1 MPEFSSQ
8 PFFDIARRLEVRG
21 ETGWLAVLSP
31 ITDSASALDQ
41 LRTEL
46 ESVLQKPA
54 RVIPLEPSTFEE
66 LRESMHQPDDDA
78 VILSGG
84 AGLTPEKWCSLDIMR
99 SALERKGPVILWLA
113 SDDIANLANLAPNIR
128 SLIGGSIFVAG
139 PDGGIMTQTE
149 RQKRLKELS
158 EHFGLTGE
166 EVVRKAEAKEL
177 SNEPEFVE
185 WLVLLDRGDL
195 V

>member
-8 PFFDIARRLEVRG
+8 PFFEIADRLEMRG
-21 ETGWLAVLSP
+21 DTGWLVVLSP
-31 ITDSASALDQ
+31 AADSTAPLEE

-66 LRESMHQPDDDA
+66 LREALHQPNDDA

-84 AGLTPEKWCSLDIMR
+84 TGLTPDKWRSLDIMR

-113 SDDIANLANLAPNIR
+113 SEDIASLANFAPNIR
-128 SLIGGSIFVAG
+128 SLIGGSIFAAG
-139 PDGGIMTQTE
+139 PDGGIMTEAE
-149 RQKRLKELS
+149 RQQRLKELS

-166 EVVRKAEAKEL
+166 EVVRKAEAREL

>member
-1 MPEFSSQ
+1 MPEFSTQ
-8 PFFDIARRLEVRG
+8 PLFEIARRLEIRG
-21 ETGWLAVLSP
+21 EPGWLAVLTPAS
-31 ITDSASALDQ
+31 DSAAALAQ
-41 LRTEL
+41 LKMEL

-66 LRESMHQPDDDA
+66 LREALHEPDDDA
-78 VILSGG
+78 VILSGST
-84 AGLTPEKWCSLDIMR
+84 GLTPEKWRSLDIMR
-99 SALERKGPVILWLA
+99 SALERLGPVILWLA
-113 SDDIANLANLAPNIR
+113 PDDITNLANLAPNIR

-139 PDGGIMTQTE
+139 PDGGIMTEAE
-149 RQKRLKELS
+149 RQQRLKELS

-166 EVVRKAEAKEL
+166 EVVRKAEAREL